1 MKRSILACLFLAV
14 VLVPLLPRSGW
25 AEGDILLQL
34 RFYEGSRG
42 PKPAEA
48 KVVTAYTLRPL
59 FIGNF
64 ISVKGLAAEEAELK
78 RVFNLKDLA
87 VLVQTQWAWERDK
100 AEKRFQMVVLN
111 GHEFLLQVVKL
122 QAAHAFQ
129 VQVIDQGKKEKPALL
144 DSEIVL
150 PAGKISVFGFE
161 DSLSQPFFLAIQRQA
176 DAASIQ
182 GSAPQL
188 VPFPEIVPVPKL
200 RKRVEPAYPE
210 KMRQSGQTAGVTLQ
224 VDVDKEG
231 NVWSVIAF
239 GEENEFVKSAVAAV
253 KQWQVEPLVVDGEA
267 QPQAFTCT
275 VNFLLGGVA
284 LDFNGQPPMNS
295 RQEALY
301 RKVRGLCEPLSGQK
315 YKAEKIS
322 LRFQGE
328 PVAIVAQFLA
338 KVSGIPLQVDPGIQ
352 DKVNC
357 DLRDLPWDQVIARL
371 LDMLDLDI
379 IAAGNGLLILRPF
392 HAIWPAPGYIWTKA
406 DKRREGRVAAL
417 VRGEKNPFYMTALF
431 GKRINPFTKKEDF
444 HPGVDIAAKKGSA
457 VSSTAAGTV
466 TASEFNDQDGHRIVI
481 DHGRGY
487 TSAYHHLDSRE
498 VKVGDHVEQGQLIGK
513 VGSTGLSTGP
523 HLHFEIRVNGEPRD
537 PFDFI
542 GPARQ

>member
-1 MKRSILACLFLAV
+1 MKKRFFTFSWLFGLV
-14 VLVPLLPRSGW
+14 VLLAPLW
-25 AEGDILLQL
+25 AAGDGDILLQL
-34 RFYEGSRG
+34 RFYEGIRG

-48 KVVTAYTLRPL
+48 RVVTAYTLRPL

-64 ISVKGLAAEEAELK
+64 ITEKGLQEEEAELK

-87 VLVQTQWAWERDK
+87 IMVQTQWSWDRDK
-100 AEKRFQMVVLN
+100 AEKRFQMIVLN

-122 QAAHAFQ
+122 AAADAFQ
-129 VQVIDQGKKEKPALL
+129 VQVIDQGAKEKPALL

-188 VPFPEIVPVPKL
+188 VPFPETVPVPKL

-231 NVWSVIAF
+231 NVWSVKAF

-338 KVSGIPLQVDPGIQ
+338 KFSGIPLQVDPGIQ

-379 IAAGNGLLILRPF
+379 TAAGNGLLIQRPF
-392 HAIWPAPGYIWTKA
+392 QAIWPAQGYVWTKA
-406 DKRREGRVAAL
+406 EQRRDGRIAAL
-417 VRGEKNPFYMTALF
+417 VRGEKKIYYLTSIY
-431 GKRINPFTKKEDF
+431 GKRINPMTKKEDF
-444 HPGVDIAAKKGSA
+444 HPGIDIANKRGAP
-457 VSSTAAGTV
+457 VLSTAAGTV
-466 TASEFNDQDGHRIVI
+466 TASEFNDRDGNRIVI

-513 VGSTGLSTGP
+513 VGSTGVSTGP

-542 GPARQ
+542 GPSGQ